1 MIVPLVCVLAQI
13 VMLTM
18 DIVLCVIMMGT
29 ARITE
34 TNSVEME
41 SVKVS
46 LELGI
51 HKSYQTIC

>member
-18 DIVLCVIMMGT
+18 DNVLCVIMMGT
-29 ARITE
+29 ARFTE

-41 SVKVS
+41 DVDEVR
-46 LELGI
+46 
-51 HKSYQTIC
+51 